1 MSEEPR
7 ARNQDSDTQNDAPV
21 EETDEGDEVV
31 EILVNEGA
39 DDAALPQQRLVALE
53 DRYLRLAAEFDNYKK
68 RVTREHQK
76 FLLARRDS
84 VIIAWLDVVD
94 SVERALSCSHDRE
107 SPLYEGI
114 KRIMD
119 QTKTVLARWNLK
131 PVHSTG
137 QPFDPQCHEAMATV
151 PDPNHPN
158 GTITHTERTGY
169 AFEDG
174 TVLRPARVVVAKN
187 E

>member
-1 MSEEPR
+1 MSEEQG
-7 ARNQDSDTQNDAPV
+7 ARNQDADTKNDAPV
-21 EETDEGDEVV
+21 EETNEGAEIV

-39 DDAALPQQRLVALE
+39 DDATSPQQQLEELE

-68 RVTREHQK
+68 RVSREHQK
-76 FLLARRDS
+76 LLLAKRDS

-94 SVERALSCSHDRE
+94 SVERALSCSHDRQ

-131 PVHSTG
+131 PVHSTE
-137 QPFDPQCHEAMATV
+137 QPFDPRCHEAMATV
-151 PDPNHPN
+151 PDPSHPN

-174 TVLRPARVVVAKN
+174 PVLRPARVVVAKN